1 MRQVAAQPDPDA
13 YHRLRIVGKR
23 FRYALEFL
31 AEVYPGETA
40 RLVRRTVAL
49 QDLLGAYQDANV
61 AISRL
66 RVLAS
71 EKADELGPDTVFVMG
86 EIAGRNRWA
95 MDRLGREV
103 ARSYAR
109 LDGKAWKQLRKK
121 MNASVPPQVPARS
134 RRLPEQSPTEVAEGG
149 VREGALPLGAQ
160 APATAQRAC

>member
-95 MDRLGREV
+95 MDRLGRQV